1 MRARGGRIRT
11 SRAEVTG
18 RAYDRYFGVTL
29 RAIKAGRTLGAA
41 LLASVGVVVP
51 IQTLHCAA
59 GSIPAVRP
67 CIAHSATGYIH
78 RGGRHSPSGANV
90 ATRALAKL
98 AISRIRNASTIL
110 RGTKLRRIPNNA
122 RNQSVGGRG
131 VPAMNV
137 VGRRADSPRTRKR
150 FEQNDTGER

>member
-1 MRARGGRIRT
+1 MRARAGLKRT

-78 RGGRHSPSGANV
+78 RSRYHCPAGADV
-90 ATRALAKL
+90 PARALTKL
-98 AISRIRNASTIL
+98 PITRLRNTSTVT
-110 RGTKLRRIPNNA
+110 RGTPRGGIAHNA
-122 RNQSVGGRG
+122 RHQSVSGWS
-131 VPAMNV
+131 VPAMYV
-137 VGRRADSPRTRKR
+137 VGCCATSADAP
-150 FEQNDTGER
+150 ERLERHHNSER